1 MSSGAPGVSVTS
13 GSVAPS
19 SSPPTDTGTWFVTG
33 QAEKG
38 PINEPVL
45 ILNMAAFVSQ
55 FGQRS
60 GGITLYDA
68 AQTFFEEGGSRL
80 YVAREGGPAA
90 ALATAIAKNG
100 SSENTLTINATSVGS
115 WANGLE
121 LITTTESS
129 KFKAQVKLGGV
140 VVEEKAGLASNAEAV
155 AYFANS
161 PYIRLIDLGKGNP
174 AAATKTLASG
184 TDDRENITETQ
195 HEAALALFSAHL
207 GPGQV
212 SSPGK
217 TTEAAQKA
225 IAAHAKAK
233 NRVAFLDGTD
243 TATVGTL
250 TSQATTLREQST
262 ARYMALFAPWVIV
275 PGITPGTTRTVP
287 PCALMAGLA
296 ARNDGSGGNPNEA
309 LAGVE
314 HLARYCT
321 NVSQVPWSAENRTVL
336 SEAGV
341 NVIRQLNGVPRPYDN
356 VTLVNPLVDNTWIQ
370 LSNARLNMAIC
381 SRAEAVAERHLFA
394 QITTHEIAK
403 FNGDLVAEVLLPLFD
418 QEALFGET
426 PEEAFQ
432 VETGEQVN
440 TEQTISEGKLK
451 AIIAVK
457 MSASAERVE
466 IEVVK
471 EAI

>member
-1 MSSGAPGVSVTS
+1 MTTTPGITVTS

-33 QAEKG
+33 QSEKG

-45 ILNMAAFVSQ
+45 ILNMVSYVAHL
-55 FGQRS
+55 GARS
-60 GGITLYDA
+60 GGTTLYDA

-80 YVAREGGPAA
+80 YVVREGGPAA
-90 ALATAIAKNG
+90 ALATITAKNG
-100 SSENTLTINATSVGS
+100 SSENTLTINATSDGS

-121 LITTTESS
+121 FITTTESA
-129 KFKAQVKLGGV
+129 KFKAVVKLGGV
-140 VVEEKAGLASNAEAV
+140 VVDEHAGFASNAEAV

-161 PYIRLIDLGKGNP
+161 PYIRLVDLGKGNP

-212 SSPGK
+212 SSPGR
-217 TTEAAQKA
+217 TSAEAQKA
-225 IAAHAKAK
+225 ILAHAKAK
-233 NRVAFLDGTD
+233 NRVALLDGTD
-243 TATVGTL
+243 TATVATL
-250 TSQATTLREQST
+250 TSQASTLRAEAT
-262 ARYMALFAPWVIV
+262 ARYGGLFAPWVVI
-275 PGITPGTTRTVP
+275 PGVTPGTTRTVP

-296 ARNDGSGGNPNEA
+296 ARNDGEGGNPNEA
-309 LAGVE
+309 IAGVN

-321 NVSQVPWSAENRTVL
+321 DVSQVPWSGENRGVL

-341 NVIRQLNGVPRPYDN
+341 NVIRELNSVPRPYDN
-356 VTLVNPLVDNTWIQ
+356 VTLINPLVDTTWLQ

-381 SRAEAVAERHLFA
+381 SRAEAIAERHLFA

-403 FNGDLVAEVLLPLFD
+403 FNGDLVGEVLLPLFD
-418 QEALFGET
+418 QEALFGDT
-426 PEEAFQ
+426 PEDAFT
-432 VETGEQVN
+432 VETGDQVN
-440 TEQTISEGKLK
+440 TDTTIGEGKLR
-451 AIIAVK
+451 AILAVK
-457 MSASAERVE
+457 MSPSAERVE

-471 EAI
+471 EAL